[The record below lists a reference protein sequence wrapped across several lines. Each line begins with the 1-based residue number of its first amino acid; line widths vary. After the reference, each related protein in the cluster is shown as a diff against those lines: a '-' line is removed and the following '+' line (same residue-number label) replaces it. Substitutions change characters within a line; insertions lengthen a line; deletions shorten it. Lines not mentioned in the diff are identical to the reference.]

1 MMTPHLRRRLEQRF
15 QVLAFIGALIVLL
28 LAPKLHAQAVHDI
41 EIDGVVL
48 LDASALNLNSE
59 TGLIELKIDSVRGE
73 VLFELSENNGF
84 IKHWESLIGDT
95 EFMLYKGIIKGNTN
109 SWVRLTISD
118 KGMNG
123 AYYDGV
129 SIQFIEQV
137 KNIRDDLVDQDLLS
151 NLPEQSD
158 ALVIFNA
165 SDIQHSGVCG
175 LDHSNQAGLTG
186 FNYQAFVDEL
196 VDLTS
201 AAANKNIDVAIV
213 SDTEFN
219 AAAGGAGLNTML
231 SEMNIVDGIFSE
243 QLGLQLTVD
252 SASAL
257 TDNANMTSTNAE
269 TLLGQLG
276 VYANTQIGNPGLAHL
291 FTGKDLNGSTIGI
304 AYVGAACTSF
314 GTGVTQRIGSLTAL
328 VAAHEFGHN
337 MGAPHDNQSGSAC
350 AGTPGSFLMNPSING
365 SDTFSNC
372 SITQMQNYIQRAS
385 CIVDIVLQAPE
396 ITSDPNLVAT
406 VGESYQ
412 YDNNSRIEAA
422 GDGDITFSLDFGPD
436 GMTVTS
442 DGLVSWTP
450 SVAQAGTQSVQF
462 SADSDTGSDTQA
474 FDIEVEPID
483 TFISFNEYTLESYG
497 QNQDG
502 IGTLGVNQVGNQLE
516 MNGNRWLSIPF
527 AYTLTSNS
535 VLEFDFS
542 SVSEGEIHGIGL
554 DNNNALSIER
564 SFALYGTQNW
574 GLRDFRY
581 TGDGATQHFII
592 PIGQFFTGQ
601 MQNIFFMNDHD
612 VSNPNAN
619 SIFANLRIYENISE
633 QSLNLNNFV
642 FSAYGVSQDEIGT
655 VDVLDSGTTVKIEGN
670 RWQKIDVDFDISE
683 NAVLEFEFKSDALG
697 EIHGIGVDNDLIY
710 SAMSTF
716 QLYGS
721 QNWGLGNFSYTGSGE
736 YQTFS
741 IPIGQFYTGPANV
754 LFFVNDH
761 DVNNP
766 DATSYFKNIVLRQ

>member
-1 MMTPHLRRRLEQRF
+1 MMTPHLRRRLQQRF
-15 QVLAFIGALIVLL
+15 QALAFIGALIVLL
-28 LAPKLHAQAVHDI
+28 LAPKLHAQSVHDI
-41 EIDGVVL
+41 EIDGVIL
-48 LDASALNLNSE
+48 LDAGALNLNSE
-59 TGLIELKIDSVRGE
+59 TGLMELKIDSVRGE

-123 AYYDGV
+123 AYYDGT

-219 AAAGGAGLNTML
+219 AATGGAGLNTML

-252 SASAL
+252 SAAAL

-314 GTGVTQRIGSLTAL
+314 GIGVTQRFGSLTAL

-337 MGAPHDNQSGSAC
+337 MGAPHDNQNGSAC
-350 AGTPGSFLMNPSING
+350 AGTPGNFLMNPSING

-385 CIVDIVLQAPE
+385 CIADIVLQAPE

-412 YDNNSRIEAA
+412 YDNNGKLEAS
-422 GDGDITFSLDFGPD
+422 GDGDITFSLDFGPA

-442 DGLVSWTP
+442 DGSVSWTP
-450 SVAQAGTQSVQF
+450 TDAQSGTQSVQF
-462 SADSDTGSDTQA
+462 SANSDVGSDTQA
-474 FDIEVEPID
+474 FDIEVESVE
-483 TFISFNEYTLESYG
+483 TFISFNDFPPESYG

-502 IGTLGVNQVGNQLE
+502 KGTFAVNQLGNQLDI
-516 MNGNRWLSIPF
+516 NGNRWLSIPF
-527 AYTLTSNS
+527 AYELTPYS
-535 VLEFDFS
+535 VLEFDYS
-542 SVSEGEIHGIGL
+542 SAVEGEIQGIGM
-554 DNNNALSIER
+554 DDDEVLSVKR
-564 SFALYGTQNW
+564 AFMLHGTQNW
-574 GLRDFRY
+574 GWRDFDY
-581 TGDGATQHFII
+581 TGDGATQRFVI
-592 PIGQFFTGQ
+592 PIGRYFTGQ

-612 VSNPNAN
+612 VRNPDGN
-619 SIFANLRIYENISE
+619 SLFSNLRVYESISE
-633 QSLNLNNFV
+633 QSLNLNDFD
-642 FSAYGVSQDEIGT
+642 FEGYAGSQDDIGT
-655 VDVLDSGTTVKIEGN
+655 VEVLDSGATVKIEGN
-670 RWQKIDVDFDISE
+670 RWQKIDFDYDIS
-683 NAVLEFEFKSDALG
+683 NSAVLEFEFKSDALG
-697 EIHGIGVDNDLIY
+697 DIHGIGLDNDLAY
-710 SAMSTF
+710 SSRRTF
-716 QLYGS
+716 QLLGT
-721 QNWGLGNFSYTGSGE
+721 QKWGLGNFKYTGSGE
-736 YQTFS
+736 YQSFS
-741 IPIGQFYTGPANV
+741 IPIGKFYTGPANV

-761 DVNNP
+761 DVRNP
-766 DATSYFKNIVLRQ
+766 DATSYFKNIILRQ